1 MEPAN
6 QDALPRGLA
15 TTLSPFQPDPASQLP
30 LEVQKTVFL
39 AGLLQARATA
49 LQTPAE
55 RRQQAELDRMMQRP
69 EDKCTLMQITDQA
82 FRARSPYRVAD
93 QLTHVLDVQGVPRFF
108 SPLERA
114 ALKGFQSFGSYLP
127 GVAVPLVKEY
137 MQRETANVILPADR
151 ELLARHL
158 QQRREE
164 GVRMNV
170 NVLGEALL
178 GEREAERRLKRY
190 LEALQRPEI
199 EVISVK
205 ISTIFS
211 QIWPLARRH
220 SIEVLADRLELLYRA
235 AMKSRFRHADGR
247 EVPKFVYLDMEE
259 YRDMSITSEA
269 FMKSLD
275 RPGMEHVAA
284 GIALQSYIPDSH
296 RTQLQLNAWARE
308 RVGRGGQPIVI
319 RLVKGAN
326 LEMERVEASLMNWPQ
341 APYKS
346 KLDTDANFKRML
358 VEGFRPENLRG
369 GASGDRLA
377 QPVRSLVCPDPGAGE
392 SRTRVR
398 AVRNAGG
405 HGQSPAACTVR
416 DLSAVCCCMP
426 RPAGGRTSSTRSV
439 ISCGDWMRTPA
450 PTIFCG
456 TRSSWKWAARTG
468 SDWSPSSSPRTVP
481 SPLSRMRRAA
491 PRIGGNP
498 RPRRCRPIIPGRSSG
513 TSRTPTF
520 RWCRM
525 RSGPRNSSPAGNVTR
540 RSTRRRSPCT
550 LPATR

>member
-1 MEPAN
+1 MDPAN

-170 NVLGEALL
+170 NLLGEALL

-235 AMKSRFRHADGR
+235 AMKGRFRHADGR

-296 RTQLQLNAWARE
+296 RTQLQLNAWARA

-358 VEGFRPENLRG
+358 VEGFRPENLRRCAWG
-369 GASGDRLA
+369 
-377 QPVRSLVCPDPGAGE
+377 
-392 SRTRVR
+392 
-398 AVRNAGG
+398 
-405 HGQSPAACTVR
+405 
-416 DLSAVCCCMP
+416 
-426 RPAGGRTSSTRSV
+426 
-439 ISCGDWMRTPA
+439 
-450 PTIFCG
+450 
-456 TRSSWKWAARTG
+456 
-468 SDWSPSSSPRTVP
+468 SPRTTC
-481 SPLSRMRRAA
+481 SR
-491 PRIGGNP
+491 
-498 RPRRCRPIIPGRSSG
+498 
-513 TSRTPTF
+513 SR
-520 RWCRM
+520 
-525 RSGPRNSSPAGNVTR
+525 
-540 RSTRRRSPCT
+540 
-550 LPATR
+550 LP